1 MNKSNNT
8 IFYIKFFLFFILL
21 TSIFSTQS
29 SAYETNAAVAY
40 EFIGDFEENKKTI
53 IQKAKKMA
61 CKKAFKKYIK
71 TFDQD
76 KLVNYKR
83 VQNKIESNLSS
94 YMVCDEIVDESIDFA
109 NSTYSIVVIANIS
122 ANKIDQAMMESSAI
136 ANNSE
141 EGSEIVM
148 FMLSRTV
155 SGVKQKDKRITKVDQ
170 NSSSEDSNQ
179 IEAENEGEIS
189 ISSETV
195 STKKSVSGGNTIES
209 SPDIFYKIEDGY
221 NETIAGGMEELLNSA
236 GFELVPSFEFEEL
249 DQINEDI
256 KVAYTQESS
265 LPSKLRRSIGKV
277 MKVEGISYWVE
288 GIFDIGKLETDSATG
303 NKVVN
308 VSVSRA
314 TLWGANSKGRFKS
327 IATVSG
333 NQRKGKGSSYDQAVR
348 NAIRLCSQSV
358 AKQMVSKLNAK
369 GVK

>member
-1 MNKSNNT
+1 MVKSNTSTFSINFT
-8 IFYIKFFLFFILL
+8 LFLTLSILFLPIKVN
-21 TSIFSTQS
+21 
-29 SAYETNAAVAY
+29 AYETNAAVAY
-40 EFIGDFEENKKTI
+40 EFIGDFENDKKNI

-61 CKKAFKKYIK
+61 CKKAFNKYIK

-83 VQNKIESNLSS
+83 VQDKIESNLSK
-94 YMVCDEIVDESIDFA
+94 YMVCDEIVDESIDFS

-122 ANKIDQAMMESSAI
+122 TNKIEQTMIQSSAI
-136 ANNSE
+136 ANNSD

-155 SGVKQKDKRITKVDQ
+155 SGVKQKDKRNTKVDQ
-170 NSSSEDSNQ
+170 NLSSEDINQ

-189 ISSETV
+189 ISSETA

-209 SPDIFYKIEDGY
+209 SPEIFYKIEDGY

-256 KVAYTQESS
+256 KVAFTKESS

-358 AKQMVSKLNAK
+358 AKQMVNKLNAK